1 MDQPDSSCWP
11 ETSVGH
17 KNSCWPEPSVDH
29 KNSCWPETS
38 VEHTKGCFP
47 EPSVDHSKG
56 CCPVCST
63 QMSNLSDLYKVRSL
77 RKDRLIMA
85 EATHPLF
92 FELFLLPSGRRYKLP
107 LRTG

>member
-17 KNSCWPEPSVDH
+17 KNNCWPEPSVDH
-29 KNSCWPETS
+29 NSGCW
-38 VEHTKGCFP
+38 P

-56 CCPVCST
+56 CCPVCSKVAGT
-63 QMSNLSDLYKVRSL
+63 QMSNLSDLYKFRSL
-77 RKDRLIMA
+77 RKDRSIMA
-85 EATHPLF
+85 EATHPLY